1 MRSPSV
7 LYVIDVAARPWVPGG
22 LYRSFTCVAA
32 VCAGGAAELIV
43 CQRRCEE
50 YGEVPPTG
58 SWCSVDGVV
67 GGVHNCRARF
77 IGLDTFNSL
86 VDDGRRADHIH
97 HECCPHHSRD
107 ETARFDERSGANIF
121 VLLAGTGAA
130 GWNSPLG
137 ELASLPGDAEAAVP
151 DGRGGIV
158 FVTDAQVWWIRE
170 PSAEPAVIEQPGIP
184 VHLVGLR
191 YIDGEPEVLVLIGQ
205 KLIGYDQGRS
215 ELRVLFDQIAG
226 DVVDIDVDGD
236 HAVLVVGASPVAGE
250 RADIDRCCG

>member
-1 MRSPSV
+1 M
-7 LYVIDVAARPWVPGG
+7 
-22 LYRSFTCVAA
+22 T
-32 VCAGGAAELIV
+32 GAAQTTSTTSV
-43 CQRRCEE
+43 
-50 YGEVPPTG
+50 VPTT
-58 SWCSVDGVV
+58 
-67 GGVHNCRARF
+67 AA
-77 IGLDTFNSL
+77 TM
-86 VDDGRRADHIH
+86 
-97 HECCPHHSRD
+97 
-107 ETARFDERSGANIF
+107 TARFDERSGANIF
-121 VLLAGTGAA
+121 VLLERGDASNAA

-236 HAVLVVGASPVAGE
+236 HAVLVVESEPGSRG
-250 RADIDRCCG
+250 